1 MSASSIVNQAR
12 AEADAKR
19 EAECYQE
26 GKLLMLHHACKTGGK
41 PHPDAGRIGRIVSCE
56 RRADGR
62 PVKGGKLIVEFWAD
76 ELVGS
81 ATYCLIPVGH
91 WLPIFGWFAEEY
103 EPRAKKRGW
112 RLSTQGLKIFT
123 QMGWEMTAATRGEA

>member
-1 MSASSIVNQAR
+1 MVAQAR
-12 AEADAKR
+12 AEADVKR
-19 EAECYQE
+19 EAECYQD
-26 GKLLMLHHACKTGGK
+26 GKLLMLHPGCRTGSN

-56 RRADGR
+56 RRADGA
-62 PVKGGKLIVEFWAD
+62 PVKGGKLLVEFWAD

-81 ATYCLIPVGH
+81 SIYCLIPVGH

-112 RLSTQGLKIFT
+112 RLSAQGLKVFT
-123 QMGWEMTAATRGEA
+123 QMGWEITAATRGEA